1 MLFMT
6 RYLLRIKNSDQ
17 VLTENDNILTFAN
30 EASADLHIQFGAIP
44 DGIKRE
50 DLTVDSCEVE

>member
-1 MLFMT
+1 MT
-6 RYLLRIKNSDQ
+6 RYLLRVRDTDQ
-17 VLTENDNILTFAN
+17 VLTENDKILTFVN
-30 EASADLHIQFGAIP
+30 EASADLHIQFGSIL